1 MNTGSH
7 GLSKVLLLALPL
19 MGCEGGIVTDDC
31 LDVTT
36 VLPYSVGGPDA
47 VPVNAEAIYAL
58 EGGNPR
64 NVHRWVC
71 GRNTDR
77 LTSSDCTEEHY
88 TDRFVRYG
96 RVERVGDG
104 THRVIYRAP
113 DRARDIRI
121 VASVVVRSHDPFCPP
136 SGSVRKMLKVVEL

>member
-1 MNTGSH
+1 MNTRSH

-36 VLPYSVGGPDA
+36 VLPFSVEGPDA
-47 VPVNAEAIYAL
+47 VPVNAEAIYVL
-58 EGGNPR
+58 EGGNP
-64 NVHRWVC
+64 
-71 GRNTDR
+71 
-77 LTSSDCTEEHY
+77 
-88 TDRFVRYG
+88 RYG

-113 DRARDIRI
+113 DRARDIWI
-121 VASVVVRSHDPFCPP
+121 VASVVVRSDDPFCPH
-136 SGSVRKMLKVVEL
+136 SGNVRKMLRVVEL